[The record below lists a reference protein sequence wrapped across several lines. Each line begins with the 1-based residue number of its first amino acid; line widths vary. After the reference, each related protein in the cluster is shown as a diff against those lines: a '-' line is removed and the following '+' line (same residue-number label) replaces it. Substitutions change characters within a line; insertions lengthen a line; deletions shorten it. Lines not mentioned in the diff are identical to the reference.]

1 MLLAVAPHDRA
12 HPNTDA
18 GIRTKLKAATAA
30 AHQALDDRLSGFDL
44 TAASSYRRFLEINAA
59 ALLPLEDVLERSN
72 ISDVFPDWSAR
83 SRRAAIS
90 ADLAQLGG
98 AFEALPVPPGQL
110 DRAGLFGVLYV
121 LEGSRLG
128 GAYLLRA
135 VAASEDPHVRA
146 ATAYL
151 SHGAGQSL
159 WRSFLARLEREPV
172 TPDDEVRMID
182 SARKAFGLFAEAAA
196 LA

>member
-12 HPNTDA
+12 PPNTDA
-18 GIRTKLKAATAA
+18 GIRHRLKAATAQ
-30 AHQALDDRLSGFDL
+30 AHQALDEGLGRFDL
-44 TAASSYRRFLEINAA
+44 TEAGSYRRFLEINAA
-59 ALLPLEDVLERSN
+59 ALLPLEDALERSHV
-72 ISDVFPDWSAR
+72 SDVFPDWSVR
-83 SRRAAIS
+83 SRRAAIN

-98 AFEALPVPPGQL
+98 VVEPLPVSPGQI
-110 DRAGLFGVLYV
+110 DRAGLFGTLYV

-135 VAASEDPHVRA
+135 ASASQDPQVRA
-146 ATAYL
+146 ATSYL

-159 WRSFLARLEREPV
+159 WRSFLARLEGEPV
-172 TPDDEVRMID
+172 TPDDEARMIA
-182 SARKAFGLFAEAAA
+182 SAQLAFGLFAEAAA